1 MTARRARGLAEPREP
16 SERFDRHATAPA
28 VDRDMF
34 TVREA
39 TSADRPEIEA
49 LITEMMPGSDAT
61 SRWRWLYESNP
72 GGRAITWLAENPEG
86 KVCGCTSFFPF
97 RLWVDGREARGAL
110 GGDGYVRPEFRRKGI
125 GALLHQA
132 SRSAMLA
139 HDIQCMYGA
148 PGAMNLTPLKQGGS
162 REAGTVVRWVRPL
175 RGEALR
181 VPSPLSRAVAWALRP
196 RGIKARLTPA
206 ITDDPRIDQVW
217 EQARTRLD
225 LAAIRDGAFYTWRFQ
240 HAPAGRQPTFVILDR
255 GDRDRP
261 IGACAL
267 EAIGDG
273 RVLRIVD
280 LIAVPGAWRTC
291 LLAIVDH
298 CTSTTA
304 ELVDI
309 KLLEA
314 DSKRRG
320 MYRSLFIE
328 RGKKPFLSMI
338 PPDGDRRFVD
348 PGRWFYTNADSD
360 LDAHD

>member
-1 MTARRARGLAEPREP
+1 
-16 SERFDRHATAPA
+16 
-28 VDRDMF
+28 MF

-39 TSADRPEIEA
+39 TLSDRPEIES
-49 LITEMMPGSDAT
+49 LITEMMPGTDAAR
-61 SRWRWLYESNP
+61 RWDWLYAGNP
-72 GGRAITWLAENPEG
+72 GGRAITWLAESREG
-86 KVCGCTSFFPF
+86 KVAGCTSFFPF
-97 RLWVDGREARGAL
+97 RLWIDGHEARGAL
-110 GGDGYVRPEFRRKGI
+110 GGDGYVRPEFRRRGL

-132 SRSAMLA
+132 SRAAMPA

-148 PGAMNLTPLKQGGS
+148 PGAMNLTPLKHGGS

-181 VPSPLSRAVAWALRP
+181 VPALLSRAVAWALKP
-196 RGIKARLTPA
+196 RGVQARLTPA
-206 ITDDPRIDQVW
+206 ITDDPRIDHVW
-217 EQARTRLD
+217 QQARTKLD

-240 HAPAGRQPTFVILDR
+240 HAPAGRQPTFVILE
-255 GDRDRP
+255 RDEP

-267 EAIGDG
+267 ESIGDG

-291 LLAIVDH
+291 LRAVIGY

-320 MYRSLFIE
+320 MYRSLFVE

-338 PPDGDRRFVD
+338 PPGGDRRFVD

-360 LDAHD
+360 LDEHD